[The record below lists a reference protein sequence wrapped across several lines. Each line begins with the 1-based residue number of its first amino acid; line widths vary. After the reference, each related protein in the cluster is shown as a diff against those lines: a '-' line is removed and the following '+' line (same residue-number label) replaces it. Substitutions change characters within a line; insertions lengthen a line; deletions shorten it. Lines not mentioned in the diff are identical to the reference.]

1 MKRLPFF
8 LSMQSCPR
16 RCIYCHQGEIT
27 GTFRIPSPNDVEAA
41 AAAAD
46 CPTEICFFGGSF
58 TCLPPDRQ
66 KAYLN
71 GVLKAPGG
79 STVRLST
86 HPECVSPAILRL
98 LGSYPVSMIEL
109 GISSLDDHVLSL
121 CNRGYSGTEA
131 LSAVERVLD
140 AGFHGGAQMMIGLP
154 GQSEQSSFE
163 DLRRLAAAAKGR
175 PLTLRIYPCL
185 VLRGTPLEEL
195 YRKGDFVPPD
205 VDAAALWSGRL
216 LVLARELGIPVQRVG
231 LQESETLGR
240 SVVAGPHH
248 PAFGELAR
256 AAELALTLAV
266 RSSLGPW
273 QVPGRSR
280 SLLTGHR
287 QYGLR
292 LLAGMTGLSP
302 EETGRRIDFA
312 GDNGVYGNTPNER
325 GIDGTLSWE

>member
-27 GTFRIPSPNDVEAA
+27 GTFRIPSPHDVAA
-41 AAAAD
+41 AVASAD
-46 CPTEICFFGGSF
+46 SPTEICFFGGSF

-66 KAYLN
+66 KAYLD
-71 GVLKAPGG
+71 GVLTAPRG

-86 HPECVSPAILRL
+86 HPECISPEVLRL
-98 LGSYPVSMIEL
+98 LASYPISMIEL

-121 CNRGYSGTEA
+121 CNRSYSGTEA
-131 LSAVERVLD
+131 LSALKSVLD

-154 GQSEQSSFE
+154 GQSEQSSFG
-163 DLRRLAAAAKGR
+163 DLRRLAAAGKGR

-185 VLRGTPLEEL
+185 VLLDTPLEKL
-195 YRKGDFVPPD
+195 YRKGEYAPLD

-216 LVLARELGIPVQRVG
+216 LVLAGELGIPVQRVG
-231 LQESETLGR
+231 LQESATLSR
-240 SVVAGPHH
+240 SIVAGPHH

-256 AAELALTLAV
+256 AAELALTLSAG
-266 RSSLGPW
+266 SPTGPW
-273 QVPGRSR
+273 QVPGRDR

-292 LLAGMTGLSP
+292 LLAERTGLSP
-302 EETGRRIDFA
+302 EETARRVAFVGYTGTKGR
-312 GDNGVYGNTPNER
+312 TPAIKRN
-325 GIDGTLSWE
+325 